1 MEVKIARVRKKITQI
16 EFRKLLKEKYDLG
29 ISPNKVVAIE
39 KGDYR
44 GLKYHE
50 MIAISKVLDSTV
62 QELFFND

>member
-1 MEVKIARVRKKITQI
+1 MEVKIARVRRNITQI
-16 EFRKLLKEKYDLG
+16 ELRRLLKEKHHLG

-50 MIAISKVLDSTV
+50 MIAISKVLDTTV

>member
-29 ISPNKVVAIE
+29 ISPNKIVAIE